1 MPSFVMRVLHA
12 MGLLRPRETWLNA
25 HLVACAFPRSET
37 ALASLASQGVTILV
51 NLHERSHVP
60 ERLARYGICEVHF
73 PTCDFTPPAKR
84 DLDEG
89 IAAIEQAVA
98 EGRRVA
104 VHCGGGLGR
113 TAPYWPVILSI
124 VGSIPIPLSL
134 KSARLGQER
143 WKQRPKPRLCA
154 RFSQTVYPSGPDSD
168 A

>member
-1 MPSFVMRVLHA
+1 

-25 HLVACAFPRSET
+25 HLVAYAFPRSET
-37 ALASLASQGVTILV
+37 ALASLASQGVTLLV

-113 TAPYWPVILSI
+113 TGTLLACYLVHRGFDADSALAQIRKARPGAVETKAQAEAVRAFFADRLS
-124 VGSIPIPLSL
+124 
-134 KSARLGQER
+134 KRTR
-143 WKQRPKPRLCA
+143 
-154 RFSQTVYPSGPDSD
+154 
-168 A
+168 